1 MTTIVRKI
9 KKGNPY
15 YYAVETKRIN
25 GQSRIVWQ
33 KYLGT
38 IESIIARKNK
48 SSSSTVNEVDIFE
61 AGGIAAM
68 LRIAQKLKLV
78 EIIDKVVPKRDQG
91 VSVGQY
97 ILLAAI
103 NRIFAPCSKLQM
115 DEWYQKCVLNRLWK
129 FPPVSFSSQN
139 FWNHMD
145 LISEDNID
153 QIQEEI
159 ARRLKSEFKI
169 DPTMILYDTTNFF
182 TYVATGNH
190 RNTIAKRGRNKV
202 KRDDLRQVGLALLV
216 SKDFQIPLFHKTYQG
231 NRPDRGLFIETATEV
246 TKFQKKTFGSISTT
260 TLVFDKGNISEDAI
274 EKLIVAQQPFVCAI
288 PKNTDNGLF
297 ATNLDNLTCVAGLPG
312 TKAYSQL
319 IEIWNTKLKSVLVYS
334 ESFFTSELVEFTES
348 LRKCEQQ
355 LQDLEKWLAKGPTRP
370 SDAKYFSES
379 TVRKKVDNIISKPYM
394 RDVIDIKITTVK
406 KISRLQYSI
415 NRNSFE
421 AITRTQL
428 GRTLMVTSQL
438 EWSEKEIIDAYRSQQ
453 YIEGAFKLMKN
464 KDYLHWQPSFH
475 WTDQKLKVHSLYCVI
490 ALLLATLAHK
500 TAVDNGIDITLLQMI
515 DELNDIREV
524 ALIHTPQKNEPR
536 QANQIVLSRMSPKQK
551 KLSEILEIQ
560 TMLAV

>member
-246 TKFQKKTFGSISTT
+246 TKFQKKDIWIYFHNYFG
-260 TLVFDKGNISEDAI
+260 
-274 EKLIVAQQPFVCAI
+274 
-288 PKNTDNGLF
+288 
-297 ATNLDNLTCVAGLPG
+297 
-312 TKAYSQL
+312 
-319 IEIWNTKLKSVLVYS
+319 
-334 ESFFTSELVEFTES
+334 
-348 LRKCEQQ
+348 
-355 LQDLEKWLAKGPTRP
+355 
-370 SDAKYFSES
+370 
-379 TVRKKVDNIISKPYM
+379 
-394 RDVIDIKITTVK
+394 
-406 KISRLQYSI
+406 
-415 NRNSFE
+415 
-421 AITRTQL
+421 
-428 GRTLMVTSQL
+428 
-438 EWSEKEIIDAYRSQQ
+438 
-453 YIEGAFKLMKN
+453 
-464 KDYLHWQPSFH
+464 
-475 WTDQKLKVHSLYCVI
+475 
-490 ALLLATLAHK
+490 
-500 TAVDNGIDITLLQMI
+500 
-515 DELNDIREV
+515 IR
-524 ALIHTPQKNEPR
+524 QR
-536 QANQIVLSRMSPKQK
+536 
-551 KLSEILEIQ
+551 
-560 TMLAV
+560 